1 VFDGPPTRSDRK
13 FFDGAGAADEMTSQ
27 VLRHVARVNGG
38 ACVVLLALF
47 AFLRTRSLL
56 PNEYGIPDGAML
68 FFFGLAVVLPVS
80 ALLVVI
86 GIWGLK
92 RAADPAARRR
102 AILVAGL
109 PLLIPLAMGVV
120 AWLLE

>member
-1 VFDGPPTRSDRK
+1 
-13 FFDGAGAADEMTSQ
+13 MTSR
-27 VLRHVARVNGG
+27 VLRHAARVNGG

-47 AFLRTRSLL
+47 AFLRTGSLL

-80 ALLVVI
+80 AFLVVV

-92 RAADPAARRR
+92 SAADPAARRR

-109 PLLIPLAMGVV
+109 PLLIPCAMGVV